1 MRTRS
6 PVPGVHAERV
16 CSRVGRVEAATD
28 PEPRR
33 KRHRKD
39 TKRDFSP
46 LTHRDCAHAPPRQR
60 RQPNTRRPRGVER
73 QSRRNDPPGARRRR
87 NRSNGAAP
95 TEFGPKI
102 IAGVPADRADARS
115 RSTTTSAKQIDA
127 DVVEPTS
134 WDPRAATLTKRRRR
148 VRRDRGPRRR
158 RRSEPVRAEG
168 RPPPGARGA
177 PLCVTLNAA
186 ARRAESTRRPD
197 GLRTTNGRSATA
209 AGRLTPHRRVPRR
222 SGYLGDWITTSV

>member
-1 MRTRS
+1 MTQKEIFYPS
-6 PVPGVHAERV
+6 LTATAHTNHSGAAD
-16 CSRVGRVEAATD
+16 SRAHVDHEAWSVKVAGT
-28 PEPRR
+28 
-33 KRHRKD
+33 
-39 TKRDFSP
+39 T
-46 LTHRDCAHAPPRQR
+46 
-60 RQPNTRRPRGVER
+60 
-73 QSRRNDPPGARRRR
+73 PPGARRRR

-115 RSTTTSAKQIDA
+115 RSTTTSTKQIDA

-134 WDPRAATLTKRRRR
+134 WDPRAATPTKRRRR

-168 RPPPGARGA
+168 RPPPGSRGA

-197 GLRTTNGRSATA
+197 ELRTTNGRSATA
-209 AGRLTPHRRVPRR
+209 AGRLTSCRRVPRR
-222 SGYLGDWITTSV
+222 SGYPVNRIAAPAGH

>member
-6 PVPGVHAERV
+6 PVRGVHAERV

-28 PEPRR
+28 PEPRQ
-33 KRHRKD
+33 KQHRND

-115 RSTTTSAKQIDA
+115 RSTTTSTKQIDA

-134 WDPRAATLTKRRRR
+134 WDPRAATPTKRRRR

-158 RRSEPVRAEG
+158 RRSEPVRAG
-168 RPPPGARGA
+168 CRPPPGARGA
-177 PLCVTLNAA
+177 RLGAVLEAA
-186 ARRAESTRRPD
+186 AQHAESTRRRD
-197 GLRTTNGRSATA
+197 ALRRANGRSATA
-209 AGRLTPHRRVPRR
+209 AGLLKPHRRAARR
-222 SGYLGDWITTSV
+222 AQKVGDWIE

>member
-6 PVPGVHAERV
+6 PVRGVHAERV

-28 PEPRR
+28 PEPRQ
-33 KRHRKD
+33 KQHRND

-115 RSTTTSAKQIDA
+115 RSTTTSTKQIGA
-127 DVVEPTS
+127 DVVESTS
-134 WDPRAATLTKRRRR
+134 RDARAATLTKRRRH
-148 VRRDRGPRRR
+148 VRREHEPRRR
-158 RRSEPVRAEG
+158 RRRRPVRAKG
-168 RPPPGARGA
+168 RPPPGTRGA
-177 PLCVTLNAA
+177 RLGTTLEAA
-186 ARRAESTRRPD
+186 AQRAESTRRRD
-197 GLRTTNGRSATA
+197 ALRRANGRSATA
-209 AGRLTPHRRVPRR
+209 AGPLKWCRRAAR
-222 SGYLGDWITTSV
+222 SFQKVGDWIE

>member
-6 PVPGVHAERV
+6 PVRGVHAERV

-33 KRHRKD
+33 KQHRND

-46 LTHRDCAHAPPRQR
+46 LTHRDCAHAPPRRR
-60 RQPNTRRPRGVER
+60 RQPHTRRPRGVER

-115 RSTTTSAKQIDA
+115 RSTTTSTKQIDA
-127 DVVEPTS
+127 DVVESTS
-134 WDPRAATLTKRRRR
+134 RDPRAATLTKRHRR

-158 RRSEPVRAEG
+158 RRRRPVRAKG
-168 RPPPGARGA
+168 HPPPGARGA
-177 PLCVTLNAA
+177 RLGAVLETAA
-186 ARRAESTRRPD
+186 QHAESTRRRD
-197 GLRTTNGRSATA
+197 ALRRANGRSATA
-209 AGRLTPHRRVPRR
+209 AGPLKLCRRAAR
-222 SGYLGDWITTSV
+222 SFQKVGDWIE

>member
-6 PVPGVHAERV
+6 PVRGVHAERV

-33 KRHRKD
+33 KQHRND

-115 RSTTTSAKQIDA
+115 RSTTTSTKQIDA
-127 DVVEPTS
+127 DVVESTS
-134 WDPRAATLTKRRRR
+134 RDPRAATLTKRHRR

-158 RRSEPVRAEG
+158 RRRRPVRAKG
-168 RPPPGARGA
+168 HPPPGARGA
-177 PLCVTLNAA
+177 RLGAVLETAA
-186 ARRAESTRRPD
+186 QRAESTRRRD
-197 GLRTTNGRSATA
+197 ALRRANGRSATA
-209 AGRLTPHRRVPRR
+209 AGPLKLCRRAAR
-222 SGYLGDWITTSV
+222 SFQKVGDWIE